1 MRMTSASSVIAV
13 AEPETYENGSLIL
26 LERKDSTANATP
38 NGRLDHVPPMSRLVT
53 LAHPEGSE
61 RALPTIVIDGV
72 NELVEALRVA

>member
-1 MRMTSASSVIAV
+1 MTSASSVIAV

-53 LAHPEGSE
+53 LARPEGFE
-61 RALPTIVIDGV
+61 RTPPTIVIEGV
-72 NELVEALRVA
+72 EELVKALRAA